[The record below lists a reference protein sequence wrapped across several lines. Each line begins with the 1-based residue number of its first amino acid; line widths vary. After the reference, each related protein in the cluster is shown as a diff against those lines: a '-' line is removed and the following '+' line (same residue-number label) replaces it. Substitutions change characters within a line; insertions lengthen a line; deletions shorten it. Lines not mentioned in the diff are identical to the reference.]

1 MDVYGIDFTSRPRRS
16 KPITALA
23 CRLEGDRL
31 QAGALS
37 RWSDFAPF
45 EAFLRQPG
53 PWIAGMDFPFG
64 QSRTFLTNI
73 GWPLTW
79 PGYVRHV
86 ESLGR
91 TGFRRALDAYRQ
103 QRPAGDK
110 EHRRAT
116 DRAAGAIS
124 PQKRYGTPVG
134 LMFFEG
140 APRLLRAGVT
150 IPGVHG
156 GDPRRVVVEAY
167 PGLVARA
174 LIGRRSYKQDSRARQ
189 TAERDQARRALL
201 QAILDG
207 AARPAYGVSVQAPLA
222 LANDP
227 MGDALDALLA
237 AIQAAWAWTRRADSY
252 ARPSA
257 LDPLEGWIVD
267 PSVRAATG
275 LSKRPPR

>member
-1 MDVYGIDFTSRPRRS
+1 MDVYGIDFTSRPRCG

-31 QAGALS
+31 QAGTLS
-37 RWSDFAPF
+37 AWSDFAPF
-45 EAFLRQPG
+45 ESFLRQPG
-53 PWIAGMDFPFG
+53 PWIAGIDFPFG

-91 TGFRRALDAYRQ
+91 TGFRRALDAYRAP
-103 QRPAGDK
+103 RPAGDK

-124 PQKRYGTPVG
+124 PQKLYGTPVG

-150 IPGVHG
+150 IPGVHA

-167 PGLVARA
+167 PGLLARA
-174 LIGRRSYKQDSRARQ
+174 LIGRCSYKQDARARQ

-201 QAILDG
+201 RAILDG
-207 AARPAYGVSVQAPLA
+207 AAQPAYGVSVQAPLA
-222 LANDP
+222 LADDP

-237 AIQAAWAWTRRADSY
+237 AIQAAWAWTRRADGY
-252 ARPSA
+252 GRPSG
-257 LDPLEGWIVD
+257 LDPLEGWIAD
-267 PSVRAATG
+267 PSVRAAKG
-275 LSKRPPR
+275 LSKHPPR